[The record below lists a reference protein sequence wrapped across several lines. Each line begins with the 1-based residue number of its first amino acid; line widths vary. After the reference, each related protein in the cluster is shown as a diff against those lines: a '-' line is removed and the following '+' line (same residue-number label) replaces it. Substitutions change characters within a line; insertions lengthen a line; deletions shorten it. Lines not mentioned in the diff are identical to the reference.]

1 MSPRAR
7 RGMNTTNREGNNPN
21 SDSEYILLMPTD
33 LEREQG
39 GNPDTK
45 IIEGSN
51 NKQANL
57 VDSQIREDD
66 NSHMTGLNT
75 GELTNQTVNDVQE
88 WLGVLV
94 EVEDDPTVD
103 SYPDPL
109 QLNKTTVLAQLTKL
123 ENNRQKGDK
132 RAKEQQDFLIIDEL
146 QTKVT
151 GIEIY
156 TQTKGLALHRLIN
169 SVYKI
174 ILDLTYINKPI
185 TLVELHKIR
194 HLT

>member
-66 NSHMTGLNT
+66 DSHMTGLNI
-75 GELTNQTVNDVQE
+75 GESTNQTTNDVQE
-88 WLGVLV
+88 
-94 EVEDDPTVD
+94 
-103 SYPDPL
+103 
-109 QLNKTTVLAQLTKL
+109 
-123 ENNRQKGDK
+123 
-132 RAKEQQDFLIIDEL
+132 
-146 QTKVT
+146 
-151 GIEIY
+151 
-156 TQTKGLALHRLIN
+156 
-169 SVYKI
+169 
-174 ILDLTYINKPI
+174 
-185 TLVELHKIR
+185 
-194 HLT
+194 